1 MIGMA
6 DIKVLVAQEL
16 PQDIA
21 DKVNKELARREY
33 AQRLSG
39 LLKEITDAGFIV
51 DVEYGSTRLPNRIF
65 TNTISILGKSL
76 KG

>member
-1 MIGMA
+1 MA

-51 DVEYGSTRLPNRIF
+51 DVEYGSTCLPNRIF
-65 TNTISILGKSL
+65 TNTISIFGKSL